1 LSNVFEG
8 SMIIDG
14 QRFAVVVSRFN
25 EFLTKQL
32 LSGVIDTLNRHGADE
47 DKIDIAW
54 TPGAYEIPLIAK
66 KLVDSKRY
74 DAIICLGVIIRGNT
88 PHFDHL
94 CSSVTK
100 GISDIALSSGVPIT
114 YGVITADNLEQ
125 AIERSGAKMGNK
137 GREAANSAIEMSN
150 IVRDIESSKD

>member
-1 LSNVFEG
+1 MSAIFEG
-8 SMIIDG
+8 SMIVEG

-32 LSGVIDTLNRHGADE
+32 LSGTIDTLTRHGADE

-54 TPGAYEIPLIAK
+54 TPGAYEIPLVTK
-66 KLVDSKRY
+66 KLADSKKY
-74 DAIICLGVIIRGNT
+74 DAIICLGVIIRGST

-100 GISDIALSSGVPIT
+100 GVSDIALSSGIPVT
-114 YGVITADNLEQ
+114 YGIVTADNLEQ
-125 AIERSGAKMGNK
+125 AIERCGSKMGNK
-137 GREAANSAIEMSN
+137 GREATSSAIEMAN
-150 IVRDIESSKD
+150 IIKDIESKKD

>member
-1 LSNVFEG
+1 
-8 SMIIDG
+8 MIVDG
-14 QRFAVVVSRFN
+14 QKFAVVISRFN

-32 LSGVIDTLNRHGADE
+32 LSGTIDTLTRHGADE

-54 TPGAYEIPLIAK
+54 TPGAFEIPLVAK
-66 KLVDSKRY
+66 KLAGSGNY
-74 DAIICLGVIIRGNT
+74 DAIICLGVIIRGST

-100 GISDIALSSGVPIT
+100 GISDIALNAGIPVT

-125 AIERSGAKMGNK
+125 AIERSGSKIGNK
-137 GREAANSAIEMSN
+137 GREATSSAIEMAN
-150 IVRDIESSKD
+150 VIKDIEGKRE